1 MLIAKSKSEDDL
13 NVNRRS
19 NSGSWK
25 GRFPQNNDRLLKKMV
40 PPIKPWLTWSQTARD
55 LHLLMP
61 GNLLTLPETQACH
74 PFDQGWRL

>member
-25 GRFPQNNDRLLKKMV
+25 GRFPQNNDRLLKNGTSNQALVDMV
-40 PPIKPWLTWSQTARD
+40 P
-55 LHLLMP
+55 
-61 GNLLTLPETQACH
+61 NC
-74 PFDQGWRL
+74 